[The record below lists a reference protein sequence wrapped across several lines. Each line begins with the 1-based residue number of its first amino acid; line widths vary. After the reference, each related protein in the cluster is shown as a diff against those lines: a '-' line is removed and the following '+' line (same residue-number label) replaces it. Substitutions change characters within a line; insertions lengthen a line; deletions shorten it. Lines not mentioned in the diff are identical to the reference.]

1 MNVCQKNLNTLR
13 NTVERLYLQ
22 SIIMGTANISNNK
35 NKTKTFFM
43 FLSCFFL
50 SQRFFSFLNMLLF
63 FKKYNKEIITFL
75 IWEHYLTTY
84 SLGQLIQKCLF
95 KQNSILK
102 YSSFEKSNCHNHL
115 NKTKTYL
122 TPPTLSFVFF

>member
-43 FLSCFFL
+43 FLSCFF
-50 SQRFFSFLNMLLF
+50 FSHRDFF
-63 FKKYNKEIITFL
+63 FKYD
-75 IWEHYLTTY
+75 
-84 SLGQLIQKCLF
+84 
-95 KQNSILK
+95 
-102 YSSFEKSNCHNHL
+102 
-115 NKTKTYL
+115 
-122 TPPTLSFVFF
+122 FVFFKNTIRK